1 MDFCPLYLA
10 FFLAFPY
17 SDSVEAKEDPMLLA
31 CRGLKKTFV
40 AAPVL
45 SGGYFHIEEKE
56 KAAVVG
62 INGAGKSTL
71 LNLITGQLAPD
82 EGEVIFTKGRTMGYL
97 TQHQGLETNRSIYEE
112 IASAKAEV
120 FAMEESL
127 RTLEQQM
134 KTLSGEELD
143 LAMERYSRT
152 LHEFEAANG
161 YALKSEI
168 TGIIKGLGFSEEE
181 ARRPAGVL
189 SGGEKTRVALGRLL
203 LSRPDLILL
212 DEPTNHLDIASVAW
226 LEGYLKDYPGA
237 VIVVSHD
244 RYFLDRVV
252 TKVIEVE
259 NGTVSMFTGNYSAYA
274 EKKQQL
280 RAAKLQAWKN
290 QQQEIRH
297 QEEVIAK
304 LKSFNRE
311 KSIKRAES
319 REKMLEK
326 IERLEKPKEIRDAM
340 HFSLEPHEISG
351 GDVLE
356 IRGLSKQFGSQ
367 VLFNDLSAD
376 IKRGEHVGLIGENG
390 AGKSTILKI
399 INGLT
404 APDAGSVKLG
414 VKVTV
419 GYYDQEQQLLTDENT
434 LFDEIRSAYPGMT
447 DSEVRGT
454 LAAFLFTGDDVFK
467 LVRDLSGGERGR
479 LSLAKL
485 ILSPC
490 NFLILDEPT
499 NHLDI
504 TSREILEDALSRYSG
519 TVLAVSHDRYFLNRV
534 ATRILEL
541 DNGSLHSYLGNYDDC
556 LAEKA
561 RQKDSAA
568 GTAAGSAG
576 DDGRGKSAADPTPA
590 SLSDSALERKAKKEA
605 ETIRRRRENEL
616 KRTESSIEELEARS
630 AQIDALFED
639 EAIATD
645 LERVTGLS
653 KEKEAIAAKLNE
665 LYAKWEEL
673 SS

>member
-1 MDFCPLYLA
+1 
-10 FFLAFPY
+10 
-17 SDSVEAKEDPMLLA
+17 MLLA

-97 TQHQGLETNRSIYEE
+97 TQHQGLETDRSIYEE

-576 DDGRGKSAADPTPA
+576 DDGRGKSAADPAPA
-590 SLSDSALERKAKKEA
+590 PLSDSALERKAKKEA

>member
-1 MDFCPLYLA
+1 
-10 FFLAFPY
+10 
-17 SDSVEAKEDPMLLA
+17 MLLA

-97 TQHQGLETNRSIYEE
+97 TQHQGLETDRSIYEE

-319 REKMLEK
+319 REKMLDK

-576 DDGRGKSAADPTPA
+576 DDGRGKSAADPAPA

>member
-97 TQHQGLETNRSIYEE
+97 TQHQGLETDRSIYEE

-434 LFDEIRSAYPGMT
+434 LFNEIRSAYPGMT

-576 DDGRGKSAADPTPA
+576 DDGRGKSAADPAPA

>member
-1 MDFCPLYLA
+1 
-10 FFLAFPY
+10 
-17 SDSVEAKEDPMLLA
+17 MLLA

-62 INGAGKSTL
+62 INGAGKTTL

-97 TQHQGLETNRSIYEE
+97 TQHQGLETDRSIYEE

>member
-1 MDFCPLYLA
+1 
-10 FFLAFPY
+10 
-17 SDSVEAKEDPMLLA
+17 MLLA

-97 TQHQGLETNRSIYEE
+97 TQHQGLETDRSIYEE

-434 LFDEIRSAYPGMT
+434 LFNEIRSAYPGMT

-576 DDGRGKSAADPTPA
+576 DDGRGKSAADPAPA